1 MREKGVLLSP
11 SHLDAAS
18 HDLSMHH
25 VCYQKQEKM
34 CEAPAESPGTTAT
47 FSSSYT
53 GARSTNGPE
62 AIEQLSSSRSR
73 RHFGYF
79 HIRSCS
85 YAPAQRPSQLYNP
98 SLKAAELP
106 GISLKSL
113 LTSSLP
119 L

>member
-1 MREKGVLLSP
+1 MLLSP
-11 SHLDAAS
+11 YHLDAAS
-18 HDLSMHH
+18 HLSLHH
-25 VCYQKQEKM
+25 PRYQKQEKM
-34 CEAPAESPGTTAT
+34 CEAPADSPSTTAT

-53 GARSTNGPE
+53 GARSTNSPE
-62 AIEQLSSSRSR
+62 AIKQLSSSRSR

-85 YAPAQRPSQLYNP
+85 YAPAQRPSQLSNP

-113 LTSSLP
+113 LRSSLP